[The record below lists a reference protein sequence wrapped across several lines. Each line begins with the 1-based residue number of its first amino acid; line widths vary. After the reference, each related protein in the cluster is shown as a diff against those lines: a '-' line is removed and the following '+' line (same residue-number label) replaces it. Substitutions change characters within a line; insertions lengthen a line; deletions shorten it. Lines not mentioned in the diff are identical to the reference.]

1 MSLVARFFGCAGL
14 LGLLLSTGCYQ
25 VPVTGRSAISM
36 VSDQEVI
43 KQSLAAFE
51 EMKKKYPR
59 SRNKAQQ
66 ERVQRVGERLSKVVF
81 WDVPDADWEFIVF
94 EVPQQINAFAMAG
107 GKVGVF
113 SGLFKILQND
123 DQLASVLAHEIS
135 HVAARHVNER
145 LSQQMAIQGGG
156 LLVGGVMAGS
166 GTGGITSQA
175 VMDAYGLSTG
185 ITAVGFD
192 RKKEKEADH
201 IGIMYMARA
210 GYNPEASITVIENL
224 ENASAGQPLPPA
236 WLSTHPSNPERILQL
251 MDLMPKALAAYRKSS
266 DVRTPVLV
274 K

>member
-1 MSLVARFFGCAGL
+1 MRLVARL
-14 LGLLLSTGCYQ
+14 LGFLGISWLLLAAGCYE

-36 VSDQEVI
+36 VSDKEVA

-51 EMKKKYPR
+51 ALKKKYPR
-59 SRNKAQQ
+59 SRNKDMQA
-66 ERVQRVGERLSKVVF
+66 RVQRVGERLAKVVF
-81 WDVPDADWEFIVF
+81 WDVPDADWEFVVF

-113 SGLFKILQND
+113 SGLFKIIQND
-123 DQLASVLAHEIS
+123 DQLASVLAHEIG
-135 HVAARHVNER
+135 HVAARHVHER
-145 LSQQMAIQGGG
+145 LSQDMAIQGGG
-156 LLVGGVMAGS
+156 LLVGGIMAGS
-166 GTGGITSQA
+166 GAGGLTSQA
-175 VMDAYGLSTG
+175 VIDAYGLSTG

-201 IGIMYMARA
+201 IGLMYMARA
-210 GYNPEASITVIENL
+210 GYDPEESVKVIENL

-251 MDLMPKALAAYRKSS
+251 MDLMPKALAARRQSS
-266 DVRTPVLV
+266 QVQEHTLV